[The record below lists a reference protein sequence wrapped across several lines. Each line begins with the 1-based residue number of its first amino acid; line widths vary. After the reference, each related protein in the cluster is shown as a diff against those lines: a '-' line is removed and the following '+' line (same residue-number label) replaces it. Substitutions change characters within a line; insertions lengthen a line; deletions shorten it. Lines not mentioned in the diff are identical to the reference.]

1 MLDRQRTRPSPHST
15 ALPPAGTRTLR
26 RAAAGLLA
34 GLITVSIST
43 LSGASA
49 AAADDLALDARQFQG
64 VNWARVGDNF
74 TYGAVVPE
82 GLNESDSYETVKV
95 KADAVL
101 SGFQSTLGA
110 NTVRLPIN
118 SHSVPGTTWG
128 DRYAGAI
135 DAATTKGFKVILSY
149 WEGDG
154 EDRNNDG
161 KPDGPGW
168 NGKVVDADAFKSMWK
183 AVTDKY
189 ASNGLVYFEPF
200 NEPHGHSA
208 TQWADIAAK
217 WIADQPS
224 VPRNRIIVSGP
235 GYNDY
240 VTSVCADS
248 RLDGTYLS
256 LHHYAF
262 NKSARTYGE
271 WVTDFKSKVGTCAK
285 RTVLNEF
292 GAPMGG
298 AGADAGKDYNDA
310 DSTDNFVRYLRADT
324 DTVRELGMGAV
335 YWPAIGGKYQEYP
348 DHDYYSL
355 FDLEG
360 SGANLTL
367 GIRNISGID
376 AVKRAWGA
384 DPGSHTSILR
394 NADGDGC
401 LDVPYVSRD
410 NVQVQVYDQCS
421 GGANQQWTLTPSGQL
436 TVYGGTKCLDAY
448 REGASNATQ
457 VGTYDCN
464 GQNNQKW
471 MFYSDGTIRSV
482 KSGLCLDKDLAT
494 SKVQLWSCWGGDIQ
508 KWKTS

>member
-1 MLDRQRTRPSPHST
+1 MPISV
-15 ALPPAGTRTLR
+15 
-26 RAAAGLLA
+26 LA
-34 GLITVSIST
+34 GAPS
-43 LSGASA
+43 SA
-49 AAADDLALDARQFQG
+49 AAEESQLDASQFQG

-82 GLNESDSYETVKV
+82 GLNESDSYETVKA
-95 KADAVL
+95 KANAIL
-101 SGFQSTLGA
+101 GGFQSTLGA

-135 DAATTKGFKVILSY
+135 DAATAKGLKVILSY

-154 EDRNNDG
+154 EDKNNDG

-189 ASNGLVYFEPF
+189 GSNGLVYFEPF

-208 TQWADIAAK
+208 TEWADIAAK
-217 WIADQPS
+217 WIADRPS
-224 VPRNRIIVSGP
+224 VPRDRIIVSGP
-235 GYNDY
+235 GTNDY

-262 NKSARTYGE
+262 GKPARTYGE
-271 WVTDFKSKVGTCAK
+271 WVTDFKSKVGTCGK
-285 RTVLNEF
+285 RTILDEF

-298 AGADAGKDYNDA
+298 AEVDAGKDYNDA
-310 DSTDNFVRYLRADT
+310 NSTDNFVRYLRADT

-355 FDLEG
+355 FDLKG
-360 SGANLTL
+360 SGSNLAL
-367 GIRNISGID
+367 GTRNISGID
-376 AVKRAWGA
+376 RLKHAWGI
-384 DPGSHTSILR
+384 DPDSHTSALR
-394 NADGDGC
+394 NVGANLC
-401 LDVPYVSRD
+401 LDVPRHSHD
-410 NVQVQVYDQCS
+410 NIAVQVHDCW
-421 GGANQQWTLTPSGQL
+421 GGDNQKWTRTPSGEI
-436 TVYGGTKCLDAY
+436 TVYNGTKCLDAY
-448 REGASNATQ
+448 GEGTTNSTV

-464 GQNNQKW
+464 GQANQKW
-471 MFYSDGTIRSV
+471 MVYSDGTIRG
-482 KSGLCLDKDLAT
+482 KQSGLCLDKDLAT
-494 SKVQLWSCWGGDIQ
+494 NKVQLWACWGGDNQ
-508 KWKTS
+508 KWQTS